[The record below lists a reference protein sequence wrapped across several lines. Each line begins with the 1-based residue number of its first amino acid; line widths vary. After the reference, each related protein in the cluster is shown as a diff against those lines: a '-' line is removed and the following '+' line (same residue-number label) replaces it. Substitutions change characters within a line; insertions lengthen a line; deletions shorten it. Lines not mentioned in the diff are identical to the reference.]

1 MTVQKTALTDEQTL
15 AFDEWVGRRLA
26 DWSVEDIRAF
36 ERWLLDDC
44 RFEFIPAVRKVCTTR
59 SSLSESAS

>member
-1 MTVQKTALTDEQTL
+1 MTVVETALTDEQTRG
-15 AFDEWVGRRLA
+15 FEEWVSRRLA
-26 DWSVEDIRAF
+26 EWPLEDILAF

-44 RFEFIPAVRKVCTTR
+44 RFEFIPAVRKACTTR